1 MTADALNVLLSLCA
15 ADALGAATEF
25 KSPQTISARYGE
37 RFTTYQ
43 PGSVFGFAP
52 GEATDDSQMTV
63 ATLLGYAR
71 NEGDAGVLRALR
83 DWLSTSPPDVGG
95 LTRAALAYGELTGGA
110 RAWEASGLNS
120 AGNGGLMR
128 IAAPF
133 IAGFRG
139 AALARESAVV
149 TALTH
154 ADPRCVYAS
163 VFFTAF
169 LETLSA
175 GTAYEEAAQ
184 DALRVME
191 DSNPEAALLDAGV
204 FDLHTLKAQSAFRAQ
219 SREARAQVRARV
231 QSGLGGH
238 LTSQSGFVLDTLEA
252 AVKHAGAASWLAC
265 VEPAVLLGDD
275 SDTVACVV
283 GAAAGA
289 RGLNVPAGL
298 LPELRLGHS
307 WPGWASEWSA
317 AVHLPGVV
325 EGARA
330 ASAP

>member
-1 MTADALNVLLSLCA
+1 MP
-15 ADALGAATEF
+15 ERQ
-25 KSPQTISARYGE
+25 SP
-37 RFTTYQ
+37 
-43 PGSVFGFAP
+43 P

-252 AVKHAGAASWLAC
+252 AIAHARADSWLEC
-265 VEPAVLLGDD
+265 IEPAVLRGDD
-275 SDTVACVV
+275 SDTVACV
-283 GAAAGA
+283 AGA
-289 RGLNVPAGL
+289 IAGAKGLSVPEPL
-298 LPELRLGHS
+298 LADLRLGHT
-307 WPGWASEWSA
+307 WAGWKRDWACTAHFPGLLA
-317 AVHLPGVV
+317 
-325 EGARA
+325 
-330 ASAP
+330 